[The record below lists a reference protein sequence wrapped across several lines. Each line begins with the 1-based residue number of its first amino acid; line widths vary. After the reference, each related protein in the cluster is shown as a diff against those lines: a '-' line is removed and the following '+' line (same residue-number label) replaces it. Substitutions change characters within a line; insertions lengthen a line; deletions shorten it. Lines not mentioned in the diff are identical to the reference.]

1 MTRPRTLLLQ
11 SLDLLVVTFCMVMV
25 GALLLDKAKIPS
37 RVAMPILLGSAGAVW
52 AAWTWKRGK
61 AIRALGR
68 RILSVRRRGALLLA
82 VGTLLVCAA
91 LFRLRAPGYIS
102 DGADILNYMAYARY
116 TAFQWP
122 VVRANLWTN
131 LDAHSLPVDTQ
142 AGLSS
147 VIFGVPYYLG
157 LPNLWSVTLVC
168 VVASAL
174 LFLSVRAAMPA
185 RFGGIRSLTAFA
197 CLFYTTYALAPGI
210 GYHKMFLVM
219 ILLAWLVART
229 RPRPG
234 AWDYAMLLLAGLA
247 GIWLHAAAVL
257 SLLAALGCWRLGAMV
272 AQRSLRPALEIVC
285 VGMGIALGFVLMG
298 NADAASKGGLYSA
311 FCTKYNLGFGMLGTP
326 TSSSLLQSVGAASSM
341 ILAAH
346 GSFKQW
352 KAMFGGQMPFLG
364 AVILAC
370 LVLRAHSPRAPRPAI
385 PAVLSCW
392 AYLAVMQWFLYP
404 VLLGIM
410 PTEKRHLLVALSW
423 SLIHLSR
430 WFWSFLTGV
439 ACFALC
445 WSARGLVR
453 RLRSKRGAAALA
465 QPSRVSLLLH
475 LGAAAAIAALV
486 WPTWGPIAL
495 DLAVRVSYSR
505 RHQNYAKFPE
515 LRKLDDVCP
524 PGSAVLCHPYYAYN
538 VLLATRRVF
547 PLSVDAMHTPY
558 TALFFLDPGKRLD
571 DLATLFSTSDP
582 AVAHRILNDYQTRY
596 ILLDDQVKSARVD
609 FLRFMGGVETVLR
622 SEREGW
628 TLVRFPERPV
638 PSPYRV
644 RHFSPKALAAGNL
657 QEQTPS
663 FAADRYGDL
672 TPLTSPN
679 ENYLGFS
686 AGSKVVF
693 PIAHEKE
700 LAFVGLRYINYGAEG
715 EFTLR
720 LVPANAT
727 GPGPVPEIKIAYGPS
742 HAVYFSAY
750 SRATWELPRTASE
763 TRYNKLIIESR
774 QPASMPAVID
784 QIVLVERI
792 ASTGEDKRE

>member
-11 SLDLLVVTFCMVMV
+11 SLDLLVVTCCMIMM
-25 GALLLDKAKIPS
+25 GSLLLDKARIPS
-37 RVAMPILLGSAGAVW
+37 CAAMPILLGSAGAAW

-61 AIRALGR
+61 TIRALGR
-68 RILSVRRRGALLLA
+68 RVFSARRRGALLLV
-82 VGTLLVCAA
+82 VGALLVCATS
-91 LFRLRAPGYIS
+91 FRLRAPSCIS
-102 DGADILNYMAYARY
+102 DGADLLNYMAYARY
-116 TAFQWP
+116 SAFQWP

-147 VIFGVPYYLG
+147 VILGVPYYLG

-168 VVASAL
+168 VVSSAL
-174 LFLSVRAAMPA
+174 LLLSVRAAMPA
-185 RFGGIRSLTAFA
+185 RFGGIRSLAALA
-197 CLFYTTYALAPGI
+197 CLVYSTFALYPGN
-210 GYHKMFLVM
+210 GYDKKFHVI
-219 ILLAWLVART
+219 ILFAWLVARS

-257 SLLAALGCWRLGAMV
+257 SLLAAFGCWRLGAMV

-298 NADAASKGGLYSA
+298 NADAASKGDLYSA
-311 FCTKYNLGFGMLGTP
+311 FCTKFGLGFGMLGTP
-326 TSSSLLQSVGAASSM
+326 TSSSLLQSAGAAGAK

-346 GSFKQW
+346 GSIKQW

-392 AYLAVMQWFLYP
+392 AYLAAMQWFLYP
-404 VLLGIM
+404 VLVGIM

-423 SLIHLSR
+423 SLVHLNR
-430 WFWSFLTGV
+430 WLGSFLNGV

-445 WSARGLVR
+445 WVALGFVR
-453 RLRSKRGAAALA
+453 RLRAKRGAAALA
-465 QPSRVSLLLH
+465 RPSGASLLLH
-475 LGAAAAIAALV
+475 LGAAAAIAAIV

-495 DLAVRVSYSR
+495 DLAVRVNYHR

-538 VLLATRRVF
+538 ILLTARRVF
-547 PLSVDAMHTPY
+547 PISVDAMHTPY

-596 ILLDDQVKSARVD
+596 ILLDDQVKSAKVD

-657 QEQTPS
+657 REQTPS
-663 FAADRYGDL
+663 IAADRYGDL
-672 TPLTSPN
+672 TSLTGLN
-679 ENYLGFS
+679 EDYLSLS
-686 AGSKVVF
+686 AGNKVVF

-720 LVPANAT
+720 LVPADAT
-727 GPGPVPEIKIAYGPS
+727 GPTPEIKIAYGPS
-742 HAVYFSAY
+742 HAVYFPAY
-750 SRATWELPRTASE
+750 SRATWELPRTASG